1 MTMCVQPVDSEG
13 HEGDL
18 MGRLGMVFR
27 TVLDGERSSSDIVN
41 DLKERLKELE
51 VEVADYREEPIG
63 FGVSQL
69 VLFLVGPDSEEISDR
84 VEQMLGEIKGISSFE
99 LDRISRV

>member
-1 MTMCVQPVDSEG
+1 MPSLWIQRTLRVIF
-13 HEGDL
+13 
-18 MGRLGMVFR
+18 MGKLGLVFR
-27 TVLDGERSSSDIVN
+27 AILDGERKPSDIVEE
-41 DLKERLKELE
+41 LKKRFGEFG

-69 VLFLVGPDSEEISDR
+69 ELFLVGPDKEEISDK
-84 VEQMLGEIKGISSFE
+84 VEQILGEVKGISSFE

>member
-1 MTMCVQPVDSEG
+1 
-13 HEGDL
+13 
-18 MGRLGMVFR
+18 MGKLGMVFR
-27 TVLDGERSSSDIVN
+27 TILDGERKPLDIVKE
-41 DLKERLKELE
+41 LKEKLGGLG

-69 VLFLVGPDSEEISDR
+69 TIFLVGPDNEDISDK
-84 VEQMLGEIKGISSFE
+84 VEQILGETKGISSFE